1 MFAVTTFNAGEFQI
15 SAFANNGTG
24 NSSGAR
30 DLMASQ
36 STPEL
41 GGNSMA
47 SLLAGDITAVD
58 AKQVLAPALHLV
70 GVFYIVSTH
79 RSRPPSLQKA

>member
-1 MFAVTTFNAGEFQI
+1 
-15 SAFANNGTG
+15 
-24 NSSGAR
+24 
-30 DLMASQ
+30 MASQ

-58 AKQVLAPALHLV
+58 AKQVHTPAPHLV
-70 GVFYIVSTH
+70 GVLFSVSTH
-79 RSRPPSLQKA
+79 CSRPPSLQKA